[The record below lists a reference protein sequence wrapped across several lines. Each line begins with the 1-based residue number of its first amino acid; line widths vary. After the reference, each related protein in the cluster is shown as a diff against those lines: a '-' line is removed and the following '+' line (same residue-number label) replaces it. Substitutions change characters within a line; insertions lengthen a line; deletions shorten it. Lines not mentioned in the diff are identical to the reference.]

1 MTSLLLVEGIE
12 EINYEDLEWEV
23 LERVTAYVGERDPPT
38 KGY

>member
-23 LERVTAYVGERDPPT
+23 LERVTFEVGF
-38 KGY
+38 